1 LGSVEIEDLFYNLE
15 SPAEIG
21 KTELNQVNKILVE
34 NIDDELDLLQIKD
47 IDIITF
53 GEYEDF
59 LNKYYDNNFIDIN
72 SKFINQI
79 EFISGGIIGQKIP
92 VGGGGA
98 FKNGINF
105 GVIFNDIFNFK
116 YKELDFKTNLEISYD
131 SNMFIKPPATD
142 KDYNVINI
150 EPSLSINLIKNISLK
165 SGLGLMSIKT
175 VESSNGN
182 ILDQQFGLSSF
193 VEFQYKINVYNNI
206 HLTIFSKAKIE
217 KHIKNNNLFR
227 PGDELAYLL
236 FGIGTI
242 VPIHLKY

>member
-1 LGSVEIEDLFYNLE
+1 
-15 SPAEIG
+15 
-21 KTELNQVNKILVE
+21 
-34 NIDDELDLLQIKD
+34 
-47 IDIITF
+47 
-53 GEYEDF
+53 
-59 LNKYYDNNFIDIN
+59 
-72 SKFINQI
+72 
-79 EFISGGIIGQKIP
+79 
-92 VGGGGA
+92 
-98 FKNGINF
+98 
-105 GVIFNDIFNFK
+105 
-116 YKELDFKTNLEISYD
+116 
-131 SNMFIKPPATD
+131 MFIKPPATD